1 MIPLSFSFL
10 KSQPTVGELR
20 KVNREAQSSKVN
32 NLPHSEQK
40 GDEFVARQGNNQY
53 PQSGSLTSFKHH
65 SLMPQTSD
73 ILSKVANKIN
83 NIKNT
88 ETAKGDVIR
97 SMGIEVL

>member
-1 MIPLSFSFL
+1 MNAQELINETPVNHFDWKVFF
-10 KSQPTVGELR
+10 KS
-20 KVNREAQSSKVN
+20 QSSKVN

-40 GDEFVARQGNNQY
+40 GDKFVEV
-53 PQSGSLTSFKHH
+53 TSKVPTE
-65 SLMPQTSD
+65 SQPLQTSD

-88 ETAKGDVIR
+88 ETYKGDVIR